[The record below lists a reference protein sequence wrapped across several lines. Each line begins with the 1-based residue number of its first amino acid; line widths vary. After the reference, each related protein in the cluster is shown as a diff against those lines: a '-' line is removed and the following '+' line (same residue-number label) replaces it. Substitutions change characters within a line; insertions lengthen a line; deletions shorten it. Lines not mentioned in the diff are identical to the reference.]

1 MGDEGFGVMDL
12 LQKLF
17 KEREQTGGA
26 KGAMS
31 DKEFKTLQQGGSELP
46 NSLKGL
52 KKPENFLSKGGMS
65 DAEFNRLSQGSY
77 GSDVNRTS
85 QLSEITNPLF
95 NNMPNYYEGT
105 GMQDLRYA
113 PRNIGAVS
121 NNEIAD
127 LIEKSKISGR
137 PEGRPSQQTMIKGGA
152 SPQQSYGGSAF
163 SDTEMTQ
170 MQPMNDVDAM
180 FAQELQNMN
189 PQQANEVIMM
199 LQNYTPDQQQNFKAQ
214 YLSGNV
220 PQYEL
225 EAQSN
230 LGF

>member
-26 KGAMS
+26 KEAVS
-31 DKEFKTLQQGGSELP
+31 DQEFKTLQQGGSELP
-46 NSLKGL
+46 DSLKGL
-52 KKPENFLSKGGMS
+52 KTPTNFLSKGGMS

-77 GSDVNRTS
+77 GGDVNRTS
-85 QLSEITNPLF
+85 QLSEI
-95 NNMPNYYEGT
+95 NNTSLNNT
-105 GMQDLRYA
+105 
-113 PRNIGAVS
+113 GAVS
-121 NNEIAD
+121 NNEILN

-137 PEGRPSQQTMIKGGA
+137 PEGRPSQQTMIKGGS
-152 SPQQSYGGSAF
+152 SPQTSYGGSAF

-199 LQNYTPDQQQNFKAQ
+199 LQNYTPDEQQNFKAQ

>member
-17 KEREQTGGA
+17 KEREQKDGA
-26 KGAMS
+26 KGALS
-31 DKEFKTLQQGGSELP
+31 EKEFNTLQQGGSELP
-46 NSLKGL
+46 DSLKGL
-52 KKPENFLSKGGMS
+52 KTPTNFLSKGGMS

-77 GSDVNRTS
+77 GGDVNRTNQIS
-85 QLSEITNPLF
+85 AI
-95 NNMPNYYEGT
+95 NNTSLNNT
-105 GMQDLRYA
+105 
-113 PRNIGAVS
+113 GAVS
-121 NNEIAD
+121 NNEILN

-137 PEGRPSQQTMIKGGA
+137 PEGRPSQQTMIKGGS
-152 SPQQSYGGSAF
+152 SPQTSYGGSAF
-163 SDTEMTQ
+163 SDAEMTQ

>member
-26 KGAMS
+26 KGAVS
-31 DKEFKTLQQGGSELP
+31 DQEFKTLQQGGSELP
-46 NSLKGL
+46 DSLKGL
-52 KKPENFLSKGGMS
+52 KTPTNCLSKGGMS

-77 GSDVNRTS
+77 GGDVNRTS
-85 QLSEITNPLF
+85 QLSEI
-95 NNMPNYYEGT
+95 NNTSLNNT
-105 GMQDLRYA
+105 
-113 PRNIGAVS
+113 GAVS
-121 NNEIAD
+121 NNEILN

-137 PEGRPSQQTMIKGGA
+137 PEGRPSQQTMIKGGS
-152 SPQQSYGGSAF
+152 SPQTSYGGSAF
-163 SDTEMTQ
+163 SDAEMTQ

-199 LQNYTPDQQQNFKAQ
+199 LQNYTPDEQQNFKAQ

>member
-17 KEREQTGGA
+17 KEREQRDGA
-26 KGAMS
+26 TGAMS
-31 DKEFKTLQQGGSELP
+31 DKEFQTLQQGGSELP
-46 NSLKGL
+46 DSLKGL
-52 KKPENFLSKGGMS
+52 KKPMNRGSVS
-65 DAEFNRLSQGSY
+65 DAEFNKFREGSY
-77 GSDVNRTS
+77 GGNVNRTGR
-85 QLSEITNPLF
+85 LNEINNPLY

-113 PRNIGAVS
+113 PRNIGAIS
-121 NNEIAD
+121 DKEISD
-127 LIEKSKISGR
+127 LMQRTKISGR
-137 PEGRPSQQTMIKGGA
+137 PEGRPSQQTMIKGGS

-163 SDTEMTQ
+163 SDREMTA
-170 MQPMNDVDAM
+170 MRPMVDVDTM

-189 PQQANEVIMM
+189 PQQASEVIMM
-199 LQNYTPDQQQNFKAQ
+199 LQNYTPDQQQNFKEQ
-214 YLSGNV
+214 FLTGNV

>member
-26 KGAMS
+26 KGAVS
-31 DKEFKTLQQGGSELP
+31 DQEFKTLQQGGSELP
-46 NSLKGL
+46 DSLKGL
-52 KKPENFLSKGGMS
+52 KTPTNFLSKGGMS
-65 DAEFNRLSQGSY
+65 DAEFNRISQGSY
-77 GSDVNRTS
+77 GGDVNRTS
-85 QLSEITNPLF
+85 QLSEI
-95 NNMPNYYEGT
+95 NNTSLNNT
-105 GMQDLRYA
+105 
-113 PRNIGAVS
+113 GAVS
-121 NNEIAD
+121 NNEILN

-137 PEGRPSQQTMIKGGA
+137 PEGRPSQQTMIKGGS
-152 SPQQSYGGSAF
+152 SPQTSYGGSAF
-163 SDTEMTQ
+163 SDAEMTQ

-189 PQQANEVIMM
+189 PTQANEVIMM
-199 LQNYTPDQQQNFKAQ
+199 LQNCTPDQQQNFKAQ

>member
-26 KGAMS
+26 KGAVS
-31 DKEFKTLQQGGSELP
+31 DQEFKTLQQGESELP
-46 NSLKGL
+46 DSLKGL
-52 KKPENFLSKGGMS
+52 KTPTNFLSKGGMS
-65 DAEFNRLSQGSY
+65 DAEFNRLSKGSY
-77 GSDVNRTS
+77 GGDVNRTS
-85 QLSEITNPLF
+85 QLSTI
-95 NNMPNYYEGT
+95 NNTSLNNT
-105 GMQDLRYA
+105 
-113 PRNIGAVS
+113 GAVS
-121 NNEIAD
+121 DNEILN

-137 PEGRPSQQTMIKGGA
+137 PEGRPSQQTMIKGGS
-152 SPQQSYGGSAF
+152 SPQTSYGGSAF
-163 SDTEMTQ
+163 SDQEMTQ

>member
-26 KGAMS
+26 KGAVS
-31 DKEFKTLQQGGSELP
+31 DQEFKTLQQGGSELP
-46 NSLKGL
+46 DSLKGL
-52 KKPENFLSKGGMS
+52 KTPTNFLSKGGMS

-77 GSDVNRTS
+77 GGDVNRTS
-85 QLSEITNPLF
+85 QLSEI
-95 NNMPNYYEGT
+95 NNTSLNNT
-105 GMQDLRYA
+105 
-113 PRNIGAVS
+113 GAVS
-121 NNEIAD
+121 NNEILN

-137 PEGRPSQQTMIKGGA
+137 PEGRPSQQTMIKGGS
-152 SPQQSYGGSAF
+152 SPQTSYGGSAF
-163 SDTEMTQ
+163 SDAEMTQ

-199 LQNYTPDQQQNFKAQ
+199 LQNYTPDEQQNFKAQ